1 MCSVSLRPE
10 VCRSIGEVEVPM
22 LNVALS
28 HVRAPKVIS
37 GCRLYDKGL
46 R

>member
-1 MCSVSLRPE
+1 MCSVSLRLE
-10 VCRSIGEVEVPM
+10 VCRSISEVEVPM

-28 HVRAPKVIS
+28 RVRASKVIS
-37 GCRLYDKGL
+37 GGRMYDKGL